1 MPEIWLRYGSTDVVL
16 DIRFENLAN
25 QISATFPVM
34 PDDQVAAALG
44 AVPLTDDN
52 ILMVALSGSKATAKV
67 VTMLAEQARA
77 KGFSFT
83 VDVPQRFAGA
93 LRANLAG
100 NETVSINRIDYRQ
113 SLGDRMSKFQR
124 TIMISSVSYDPLFG
138 FAGAPTILLRNLLD
152 ENKMAEAF
160 AARKDNKPA
169 PGVQGEPLKVA
180 KSAVEGIAATTTT
193 TTTSV
198 ELVAGSGGIAGVHV
212 GSISEAFD
220 KAISQLRSISV
231 VETDPVKC
239 AIVSASS
246 EAGTHLTLANSLN
259 SLWNTIHMVKEGGA
273 AILVAENRE
282 GVGGGALQMF
292 IEGRLKPDQLHLSPY
307 IDGLEHLLFMEE
319 MKRQEIEL
327 GLVSTLP
334 HYYAG
339 TKLGFSTYASM
350 KDILDKLSEKQGKNF
365 RALVM
370 SDADIVLLNPRA

>member
-34 PDDQVAAALG
+34 PDDQVSAALA

-52 ILMVALSGSKATAKV
+52 ILMVALSGSKATAKII
-67 VTMLAEQARA
+67 TMLAEQARA
-77 KGFSFT
+77 KGLNFT
-83 VDVPQRFAGA
+83 VDVPHRFAGA
-93 LRANLAG
+93 LRTNLAG
-100 NETVSINRIDYRQ
+100 NETISINRIDYQQ
-113 SLGDRMSKFQR
+113 SLRERMSKFQK
-124 TIMISSVSYDPLFG
+124 TITISSVSYDPLFG

-152 ENKMAEAF
+152 DNKNKMAEAF

-169 PGVQGEPLKVA
+169 PGVQGEPLKIA
-180 KSAVEGIAATTTT
+180 RSAVEGISAATT
-193 TTTSV
+193 SI
-198 ELVAGSGGIAGVHV
+198 ELVAGGEGIAGVHI
-212 GSISEAFD
+212 GSINEAFD
-220 KAISQLRSISV
+220 KAVSQLQSISV

-246 EAGTHLTLANSLN
+246 EPGTHLSLATSLN
-259 SLWNTIHMVKEGGA
+259 SLWNTVHIVKEGGS

-292 IEGRLKPDQLHLSPY
+292 IEGRLKPEQLHLSPY

-319 MKRQEIEL
+319 MKRHEIEL

-334 HYYAG
+334 YYYAK

-350 KDILDKLSEKQGKNF
+350 KDILDKLSAKQGKNF

-370 SDADIVLLNPRA
+370 SDADIVLLNPKV